1 MDKPNGKPAAALWHK
16 LAIACG
22 LLPMI
27 LGTAI
32 FVAWLI
38 TDSDVLEIIGL
49 LLVYGGVALLALGLV
64 CLLAFVSRARKAGI
78 AYRRA
83 RNWALVVLF
92 LNFPLCAATIFLAFA
107 MESAN
112 VVTLVNNAAVP
123 IEAMILSDPQGRQF
137 HVGSIQPGQDH
148 QACFGFAGE
157 GAVRFSFNAQGTPH
171 AGILIGYL
179 AGPLG
184 SRATLTLSRDMTV
197 ETDEQFHRISLTEYL
212 RSCVPG

>member
-107 MESAN
+107 MESAHH
-112 VVTLVNNAAVP
+112 VTLVNRASAPV
-123 IEAMILSDPQGRQF
+123 EDLVLTDPTGRRF
-137 HVGSIQPGQDH
+137 AIGTIGSG
-148 QACFGFAGE
+148 
-157 GAVRFSFNAQGTPH
+157 
-171 AGILIGYL
+171 
-179 AGPLG
+179 
-184 SRATLTLSRDMTV
+184 LSRHV
-197 ETDEQFHRISLTEYL
+197 CPPIRLHRLGRTARHRL
-212 RSCVPG
+212 PRAGNQL